1 MKNKKYFISIIYT
14 NYIMIRL
21 SIIQMIIYF
30 LIGALSGISMGIVG
44 VGAGMLTIPLLIYS
58 GLTLQ
63 ESVGISLIMQ
73 LLPQSLPGVML
84 YYNNGKITYI
94 TTIIALFIVIGSLL
108 GIYLGSYLV
117 NNHYINLK
125 FMYGNLAGLLIG
137 SGVYIIYTYL
147 LNDNKLNEEE
157 NKII

>member
-1 MKNKKYFISIIYT
+1 
-14 NYIMIRL
+14 MIRL

-30 LIGALSGISMGIVG
+30 LIGALSGVSMGIVG
-44 VGAGMLTIPLLIYS
+44 VGAGMLTVPLLIYS

-94 TTIIALFIVIGSLL
+94 TTIIALFVVIGSLL
-108 GIYLGSYLV
+108 GIYFGSYLV
-117 NNHYINLK
+117 NNNYINLK
-125 FMYGNLAGLLIG
+125 FMYGSLAGLLIG
-137 SGVYIIYTYL
+137 SGIYIIYTYL

>member
-1 MKNKKYFISIIYT
+1 
-14 NYIMIRL
+14 MIRL
-21 SIIQMIIYF
+21 TIIRMILYF

-84 YYNNGKITYI
+84 YYKNGNITYI
-94 TTIIALFIVIGSLL
+94 TAIIALFVVIGSLL

-117 NNHYINLK
+117 NNNYINLK

>member
-1 MKNKKYFISIIYT
+1 MVRLTFIR
-14 NYIMIRL
+14 MIL
-21 SIIQMIIYF
+21 YF

-58 GLTLQ
+58 GLSLQ

-84 YYNNGKITYI
+84 YYNEGNITYI
-94 TTIIALFIVIGSLL
+94 TIIIALFVVFGSLL

-117 NNHYINLK
+117 NKNYVNLK

-137 SGVYIIYTYL
+137 SGLYIIYNYL
-147 LNDNKLNEEE
+147 LNDDKIEEE
-157 NKII
+157 KLKKIY

>member
-1 MKNKKYFISIIYT
+1 
-14 NYIMIRL
+14 MIRL
-21 SIIQMIIYF
+21 TIIRMIIYF

-44 VGAGMLTIPLLIYS
+44 VGAGMLTIPLLIYT

-84 YYNNGKITYI
+84 YYNNGQITYI
-94 TTIIALFIVIGSLL
+94 TAIIALFVVIGSLL

-117 NNHYINLK
+117 NNNYINLK

-137 SGVYIIYTYL
+137 SGLYIIYTYL

>member
-1 MKNKKYFISIIYT
+1 
-14 NYIMIRL
+14 
-21 SIIQMIIYF
+21 MIIYF
-30 LIGALSGISMGIVG
+30 LIGALSGISMGVVG

-84 YYNNGKITYI
+84 YYNNGKITYV
-94 TTIIALFIVIGSLL
+94 TAIIALFVVIGSLL

-117 NNHYINLK
+117 NNNYINLK

-137 SGVYIIYTYL
+137 SGLYIIYTYL
-147 LNDNKLNEEE
+147 LNDNELIKEES
-157 NKII
+157 KVI

>member
-1 MKNKKYFISIIYT
+1 MVRLTILR
-14 NYIMIRL
+14 MIL
-21 SIIQMIIYF
+21 YF

-58 GLTLQ
+58 GLTLK

-84 YYNNGKITYI
+84 YYNEGTITY
-94 TTIIALFIVIGSLL
+94 TTIWVALFVVLGSLI
-108 GIYLGSYLV
+108 GIYAGSYLV
-117 NNHYINLK
+117 NNNYINLK

-137 SGVYIIYTYL
+137 SGFYIIYNYL
-147 LNDNKLNEEE
+147 LNDNKLKEEE
-157 NKII
+157 SIV

>member
-1 MKNKKYFISIIYT
+1 MVRLTFLR
-14 NYIMIRL
+14 MIL
-21 SIIQMIIYF
+21 YF

-58 GLTLQ
+58 GLSLQ

-84 YYNNGKITYI
+84 YYNEGNITNI
-94 TTIIALFIVIGSLL
+94 TIIIALFVVFGSLL

-117 NNHYINLK
+117 NKNYVNLK

-137 SGVYIIYTYL
+137 SGLYIIYAYL
-147 LNDNKLNEEE
+147 LNEDKIEEE
-157 NKII
+157 KLKKIY

>member
-1 MKNKKYFISIIYT
+1 MIKLTII
-14 NYIMIRL
+14 R
-21 SIIQMIIYF
+21 MIIYF
-30 LIGALSGISMGIVG
+30 LIGALSGISMGVVG

-84 YYNNGKITYI
+84 YYNNGKITYV
-94 TTIIALFIVIGSLL
+94 TAIIALFVVIGSLL

-117 NNHYINLK
+117 NNNYINLK

-137 SGVYIIYTYL
+137 SGLYIIYTYL
-147 LNDNKLNEEE
+147 LNDNELIKEES
-157 NKII
+157 KVI

>member
-1 MKNKKYFISIIYT
+1 
-14 NYIMIRL
+14 
-21 SIIQMIIYF
+21 MIIYF

-84 YYNNGKITYI
+84 YYNNGQITYI
-94 TTIIALFIVIGSLL
+94 TAIIALFVVFGSLL
-108 GIYLGSYLV
+108 GIFLGSYLV
-117 NNHYINLK
+117 NNNYINLK

-137 SGVYIIYTYL
+137 SGLYIIYTYL

>member
-1 MKNKKYFISIIYT
+1 MVRLT
-14 NYIMIRL
+14 LLRMIL
-21 SIIQMIIYF
+21 YF

-58 GLTLQ
+58 GLSLQ

-84 YYNNGKITYI
+84 YYNEGNITY
-94 TTIIALFIVIGSLL
+94 TTIIIALFVVFGSLL

-117 NNHYINLK
+117 NKNYVNLK

-137 SGVYIIYTYL
+137 SGLYIIYTYL
-147 LNDNKLNEEE
+147 LNEDKIEEE
-157 NKII
+157 KLKKIY

>member
-30 LIGALSGISMGIVG
+30 LIGALSGVSMGIVG
-44 VGAGMLTIPLLIYS
+44 VGAGMLTVPLLIYS

-94 TTIIALFIVIGSLL
+94 TTIIALFVVIGSLL
-108 GIYLGSYLV
+108 GIYFGSYLV
-117 NNHYINLK
+117 NNNYINLK
-125 FMYGNLAGLLIG
+125 FMYGSLAGLLIG
-137 SGVYIIYTYL
+137 SGIYIIYTYL